1 MRQSSLNITQKQA
14 YRWLL
19 RQIRPARQWLMA
31 SMILGL
37 INGIF
42 LIIQASVM
50 AGMIHQLVMESA
62 SREGL
67 TEDFLWVL
75 LLVLVRGACTWG
87 REFCGF
93 QAGAAIRVEVR
104 KLLLDKLCRLG
115 PLVIAERPAG
125 SWSAIAVEQVEEL
138 QEFIAKYLPQMAL
151 AVMIPAVILLVAFP
165 QSWVVGI
172 IFLGTAPLIPV
183 FMILVG
189 MKAAQANRKNFQA
202 LSRLGGF
209 FLDRLHGLETLK
221 IFQRTRFAQTQLADA
236 SEDFR
241 IKTMQVLRLAFLS
254 SAVLEFFASVS
265 IALVAVFLGMSFLGH
280 ITFGGDVT
288 LYTGLFL
295 LLLAPEYYQPLR
307 ELGTYYHAKA
317 KAVGATE
324 EILEVLSRKEPE
336 AHRGGLS
343 LPEAVP
349 LTIEAKELSVS
360 ATIRSAADSEPT
372 GDSEQQHPLLLD
384 RLSFKIE
391 PGTRVGIIGSSG
403 AGKTTLINTLMG
415 FWSYQGEITVGGQL
429 LADTQLDSWRKQI
442 AWLGQHPLIIQG
454 TVYDNIVFGRQ
465 SSGCAVSHEQC
476 LEALARAQGMD
487 IIASLPDGLNSV
499 LKEQGGNL
507 SVGQAQRIALARAL
521 LLPVRLLIL
530 DEPTA
535 SLDSVSESLVLD
547 ALAAIPD
554 DCTVITITHRI
565 SQLNAMDQIL
575 MLDKGKLV
583 ADGSPAT
590 LAGENSL
597 YQQFIS
603 MHSHNHSFQNSLYNP
618 LYNTLHKNGS
628 LDDE

>member
-1 MRQSSLNITQKQA
+1 
-14 YRWLL
+14 
-19 RQIRPARQWLMA
+19 
-31 SMILGL
+31 
-37 INGIF
+37 
-42 LIIQASVM
+42 M
-50 AGMIHQLVMESA
+50 AGMIQQLVMEGA
-62 SREGL
+62 VREGL
-67 TEDFLWVL
+67 TRDFLWT
-75 LLVLVRGACTWG
+75 LVLVIVRGACAWG

-93 QAGAAIRVEVR
+93 RAGAGVRVEVR
-104 KLLLDKLCRLG
+104 KRLLDKLRRLG
-115 PLVIAERPAG
+115 PLVISERPAG
-125 SWSAIAVEQVEEL
+125 SWSSIVVEQVEEL

-151 AVMIPAVILLVAFP
+151 AVMIPAIMLVVAFP
-165 QSWVVGI
+165 RSWVVGT

-209 FLDRLHGLETLK
+209 FLDRLQGLETLK
-221 IFQRTRFAQTQLADA
+221 LFRRTRFAEAQLADA

-254 SAVLEFFASVS
+254 STVLEFFASVS
-265 IALVAVFLGMSFLGH
+265 IALVAVFLGMSFLGY
-280 ITFGGDVT
+280 ITFGGEVT

-324 EILEVLSRKEPE
+324 EILEVLFREEPE
-336 AHRGGLS
+336 VHRGGLP
-343 LPEAVP
+343 LPETMP
-349 LTIEAKELSVS
+349 LTIEARDLCVSV
-360 ATIRSAADSEPT
+360 TIRSTAGAEQTDDSENKN
-372 GDSEQQHPLLLD
+372 PLLLD
-384 RLSFKIE
+384 CLSFKID
-391 PGTRVGIIGSSG
+391 PGSRVGIIGSSG

-415 FWSYQGEITVGGQL
+415 FWRYQGEIKIGQQS
-429 LADTQLDSWRKQI
+429 LAETRLESWRKEI
-442 AWLGQHPLIIQG
+442 AWLGQHPLIIHG
-454 TVYDNIVFGRQ
+454 TVYDNIAFGRD
-465 SSGCAVSHEQC
+465 VSHDQC

-487 IIASLPDGLNSV
+487 ILSNFANGLDSA

-521 LLPVRLLIL
+521 VLPVRVLIL

-535 SLDSVSESLVLD
+535 SLDSVSENLVLD
-547 ALAAIPD
+547 ALEAIPD
-554 DCTVITITHRI
+554 DCTVITITHRV

-575 MLDKGKLV
+575 MLDKGRLV
-583 ADGSPAT
+583 ADGSPSR
-590 LAGENSL
+590 LARESSL

-603 MHSHNHSFQNSLYNP
+603 MHRW
-618 LYNTLHKNGS
+618 S

>member
-1 MRQSSLNITQKQA
+1 MSQTTQKQA

-19 RQIRPARQWLMA
+19 RQIRPARQWLLI
-31 SMILGL
+31 SMVLGL
-37 INGIF
+37 LNGVF
-42 LIIQASVM
+42 LIAQASIM
-50 AGMIHQLVMESA
+50 AGMIHRLVMESA
-62 SREGL
+62 TREML

-75 LLVLVRGACTWG
+75 VLVIIRGACAWG

-93 QAGAAIRVEVR
+93 RAGASVRVEVR
-104 KLLLDKLCRLG
+104 KLLLDKLRRLG
-115 PLVIAERPAG
+115 PLVIGERPAG

-151 AVMIPAVILLVAFP
+151 AVMIPAIMLVVAFP

-189 MKAAQANRKNFQA
+189 MKAAEANRKNFQA

-209 FLDRLHGLETLK
+209 FLDRLQGLETLK
-221 IFQRTRFAQTQLADA
+221 LFQRTRFAETQLADA

-254 SAVLEFFASVS
+254 STVLEFFASVS

-280 ITFGGDVT
+280 ITFGGEVT

-317 KAVGATE
+317 KAIGATE
-324 EILEVLSRKEPE
+324 EILEVLSREEPQ

-343 LPEAVP
+343 VPEAMP
-349 LTIEAKELSVS
+349 LTLEVQELSVS
-360 ATIRSAADSEPT
+360 AAIRSSAGSESADDSENKH
-372 GDSEQQHPLLLD
+372 QLLLD
-384 RLSFKIE
+384 HLSFKVE
-391 PGTRVGIIGSSG
+391 PGSRVGIIGSSG

-415 FWSYQGEITVGGQL
+415 FWNYQGEIKLGGQS
-429 LADTQLDSWRKQI
+429 LADTQLDSWRKEI
-442 AWLGQHPLIIQG
+442 AWLGQLPLIIHG
-454 TVYDNIVFGRQ
+454 SVYDNIAFGR
-465 SSGCAVSHEQC
+465 AVSHDQC

-487 IIASLPDGLNSV
+487 ILANLPDGLDSV

-521 LLPVRLLIL
+521 VLPVRLLIL

-547 ALAAIPD
+547 ALDAIPD
-554 DCTVITITHRI
+554 ECTVITITHRI

-575 MLDKGKLV
+575 MLDKGNLV
-583 ADGSPAT
+583 ADGSPST
-590 LAGENSL
+590 LARESAL
-597 YQQFIS
+597 YQQFVS
-603 MHSHNHSFQNSLYNP
+603 MHS
-618 LYNTLHKNGS
+618 GS

>member
-1 MRQSSLNITQKQA
+1 MSQTTQKQA

-19 RQIRPARQWLMA
+19 RQIRPARQWLLI
-31 SMILGL
+31 SMVLGL
-37 INGIF
+37 LNGVF
-42 LIIQASVM
+42 LIAQASIM
-50 AGMIHQLVMESA
+50 AGMIHRLVMESA
-62 SREGL
+62 TREML

-75 LLVLVRGACTWG
+75 VLVIIRGACAWG

-93 QAGAAIRVEVR
+93 RAGASVRVEVR
-104 KLLLDKLCRLG
+104 KLLLDKLRRLG
-115 PLVIAERPAG
+115 PLVIGERPAG

-151 AVMIPAVILLVAFP
+151 AVMIPAIMLVVAFP

-189 MKAAQANRKNFQA
+189 MKAAEANRKNFQA

-209 FLDRLHGLETLK
+209 FLDRLQGLETLK
-221 IFQRTRFAQTQLADA
+221 LFQRTRFAETQLADA

-254 SAVLEFFASVS
+254 STVLEFFASVS

-280 ITFGGDVT
+280 ITFGGEVT

-317 KAVGATE
+317 KAIGATE
-324 EILEVLSRKEPE
+324 EILEVLSREEPQ

-343 LPEAVP
+343 VPEAMP
-349 LTIEAKELSVS
+349 LTLEVQELSVS
-360 ATIRSAADSEPT
+360 AAIRSSAGSESADDSENKH
-372 GDSEQQHPLLLD
+372 QLLLD

-391 PGTRVGIIGSSG
+391 PGSRVGIIGSSG

-415 FWSYQGEITVGGQL
+415 FWNYQGEIKLGGQS
-429 LADTQLDSWRKQI
+429 LADTQLDSWRKEI
-442 AWLGQHPLIIQG
+442 AWLGQLPLIIHG
-454 TVYDNIVFGRQ
+454 SVYDNIAFGR
-465 SSGCAVSHEQC
+465 AVSHDQC

-487 IIASLPDGLNSV
+487 ILANLPDGLDSV

-521 LLPVRLLIL
+521 VLPVRLLIL

-547 ALAAIPD
+547 ALDAIPD
-554 DCTVITITHRI
+554 ECTVITITHRI

-575 MLDKGKLV
+575 MLDKGNLV
-583 ADGSPAT
+583 ADGSPST
-590 LAGENSL
+590 LARESAL
-597 YQQFIS
+597 YQQFVS
-603 MHSHNHSFQNSLYNP
+603 MHS
-618 LYNTLHKNGS
+618 GS

>member
-1 MRQSSLNITQKQA
+1 
-14 YRWLL
+14 
-19 RQIRPARQWLMA
+19 
-31 SMILGL
+31 
-37 INGIF
+37 
-42 LIIQASVM
+42 M
-50 AGMIHQLVMESA
+50 AGMIHRLVMESA
-62 SREGL
+62 TREML

-75 LLVLVRGACTWG
+75 VLVIVRGVCAWG

-93 QAGAAIRVEVR
+93 RAGASVRVEVR
-104 KLLLDKLCRLG
+104 KLLLDKLRRLG
-115 PLVIAERPAG
+115 PLVIGERPAG

-151 AVMIPAVILLVAFP
+151 AVMIPAIMLVVAFP

-189 MKAAQANRKNFQA
+189 MKAAEANRKNFQA

-209 FLDRLHGLETLK
+209 FLDRLQGLETLK
-221 IFQRTRFAQTQLADA
+221 LFQRTRFAETQLADA

-254 SAVLEFFASVS
+254 STVLEFFASVS

-280 ITFGGDVT
+280 ITFGGEVT

-317 KAVGATE
+317 KAIGATE
-324 EILEVLSRKEPE
+324 EILDVLSREEPQ

-343 LPEAVP
+343 VPEAMP
-349 LTIEAKELSVS
+349 LTLEVQELSVS
-360 ATIRSAADSEPT
+360 AAIRSSAGSESADDSENKH
-372 GDSEQQHPLLLD
+372 QLLLG

-391 PGTRVGIIGSSG
+391 PGSRVGIIGSSG

-415 FWSYQGEITVGGQL
+415 FWNYQGEIKIGGQS
-429 LADTQLDSWRKQI
+429 LADTQLDSWRKEI
-442 AWLGQHPLIIQG
+442 AWLGQLPLIIHG
-454 TVYDNIVFGRQ
+454 SVYDNIAFGR
-465 SSGCAVSHEQC
+465 AVSHEQC

-487 IIASLPDGLNSV
+487 ILANLPDGLDSV

-521 LLPVRLLIL
+521 VLPVRLLIL

-547 ALAAIPD
+547 ALDAIPD
-554 DCTVITITHRI
+554 ECTVITITHRI

-575 MLDKGKLV
+575 MLDKGNLV
-583 ADGSPAT
+583 ADGSPST
-590 LAGENSL
+590 LARESAL
-597 YQQFIS
+597 YQQFVS
-603 MHSHNHSFQNSLYNP
+603 MHS
-618 LYNTLHKNGS
+618 GS

>member
-1 MRQSSLNITQKQA
+1 MSQSTQKQA

-19 RQIRPARQWLMA
+19 RQIGAARQWLLT
-31 SMILGL
+31 SMGLGL
-37 INGIF
+37 LNGVL
-42 LIIQASVM
+42 LIMQASIM
-50 AGMIHQLVMESA
+50 AGMIHQLVMEGA
-62 SREGL
+62 TREML
-67 TEDFLWVL
+67 TEDFFRV
-75 LLVLVRGACTWG
+75 LVLVVARGACTWG

-93 QAGAAIRVEVR
+93 RAGACVRVEVR

-125 SWSAIAVEQVEEL
+125 SWSAIVVEQVEEL

-151 AVMIPAVILLVAFP
+151 AVMIPAIMLVVAFP
-165 QSWVVGI
+165 RSWVVGI
-172 IFLGTAPLIPV
+172 IFLVTAPLIPV

-189 MKAAQANRKNFQA
+189 MKAAQANRQNFQA

-209 FLDRLHGLETLK
+209 FLDRLQGLETLK
-221 IFQRTRFAQTQLADA
+221 LFQRTSFAQTQLADA

-254 SAVLEFFASVS
+254 STVLEFFASVS

-280 ITFGGDVT
+280 ITFGGEVT

-307 ELGTYYHAKA
+307 ELGTYYHARA

-324 EILEVLSRKEPE
+324 EILDVLSRKESE
-336 AHRGGLS
+336 VHHGGVS
-343 LPEAVP
+343 LPEAMP
-349 LTIEAKELSVS
+349 LTLEAKELSVS
-360 ATIRSAADSEPT
+360 ATIKSAVSSLPADVENKH
-372 GDSEQQHPLLLD
+372 QLLLD

-415 FWSYQGEITVGGQL
+415 FWNYQGEIKIGGQS
-429 LADTQLDSWRKQI
+429 LADTRLESWRKAI
-442 AWLGQHPLIIQG
+442 AWLGQQPLIIHG
-454 TVYDNIVFGRQ
+454 SVYDNISFGRT
-465 SSGCAVSHEQC
+465 VSREQC
-476 LEALARAQGMD
+476 LDALAMAQGMD
-487 IIASLPDGLNSV
+487 ILANLPDGLDSA

-521 LLPVRLLIL
+521 VLPVRLLIL

-535 SLDSVSESLVLD
+535 SLDSASESLVLD
-547 ALAAIPD
+547 ALDAIPD

-565 SQLNAMDQIL
+565 SQLKAMDQIL
-575 MLDKGKLV
+575 MLEKGRLV

-590 LAGENSL
+590 LARESSL
-597 YQQFIS
+597 FQQFIS
-603 MHSHNHSFQNSLYNP
+603 MHSGQR
-618 LYNTLHKNGS
+618 S

>member
-1 MRQSSLNITQKQA
+1 
-14 YRWLL
+14 
-19 RQIRPARQWLMA
+19 
-31 SMILGL
+31 
-37 INGIF
+37 
-42 LIIQASVM
+42 M
-50 AGMIHQLVMESA
+50 AGMIHRLVMESA
-62 SREGL
+62 TREML

-75 LLVLVRGACTWG
+75 VLVIIRGACAWG

-93 QAGAAIRVEVR
+93 RAGASVRVEVR
-104 KLLLDKLCRLG
+104 KLLLDKLRRLG
-115 PLVIAERPAG
+115 PLVIGERPAG

-151 AVMIPAVILLVAFP
+151 AVMIPAIMLVVAFP

-189 MKAAQANRKNFQA
+189 MKAAEANRKNFQA

-209 FLDRLHGLETLK
+209 FLDRLQGLETLK
-221 IFQRTRFAQTQLADA
+221 LFQRTRFAETQLADA

-254 SAVLEFFASVS
+254 STVLEFFASVS

-280 ITFGGDVT
+280 ITFGGEVT

-317 KAVGATE
+317 KAIGATE
-324 EILEVLSRKEPE
+324 EILEVLSREEPQ

-343 LPEAVP
+343 VPEAMP
-349 LTIEAKELSVS
+349 LTLEVQELSVS
-360 ATIRSAADSEPT
+360 AAIRSSAGSESADDSENKH
-372 GDSEQQHPLLLD
+372 QLLLD
-384 RLSFKIE
+384 HLSFKIE
-391 PGTRVGIIGSSG
+391 PGSRVGIIGSSG

-415 FWSYQGEITVGGQL
+415 FWNCQGEIKLGGQS
-429 LADTQLDSWRKQI
+429 LADTQLDSWRKEI
-442 AWLGQHPLIIQG
+442 AWLGQLPLIIHG
-454 TVYDNIVFGRQ
+454 SVYDNIAFGR
-465 SSGCAVSHEQC
+465 AVSHDQC

-487 IIASLPDGLNSV
+487 ILANLPDGLDSV

-521 LLPVRLLIL
+521 VLPVRLLIL

-547 ALAAIPD
+547 ALDAIPD
-554 DCTVITITHRI
+554 ECTVITITHRI

-575 MLDKGKLV
+575 MLDKGNLV
-583 ADGSPAT
+583 ADGSPST
-590 LAGENSL
+590 LARESAL
-597 YQQFIS
+597 YQQFVS
-603 MHSHNHSFQNSLYNP
+603 MHS
-618 LYNTLHKNGS
+618 GS

>member
-1 MRQSSLNITQKQA
+1 MSQTTQKQA

-19 RQIRPARQWLMA
+19 RQIRPARQWLLI
-31 SMILGL
+31 SMVLGL
-37 INGIF
+37 LNGVF
-42 LIIQASVM
+42 LIVQASIM
-50 AGMIHQLVMESA
+50 AGMIHRLVMESA
-62 SREGL
+62 TREML
-67 TEDFLWVL
+67 TEDFLSV
-75 LLVLVRGACTWG
+75 LVLVIIRSACAWG

-93 QAGAAIRVEVR
+93 HAGASVRVEVR
-104 KLLLDKLCRLG
+104 KLLLDKLRRLG
-115 PLVIAERPAG
+115 PLVIGERPAG

-151 AVMIPAVILLVAFP
+151 AVMIPAIMLVVAFP

-189 MKAAQANRKNFQA
+189 MKAAEANRKNFQA

-209 FLDRLHGLETLK
+209 FLDRLQGLETLK
-221 IFQRTRFAQTQLADA
+221 LFQRTRSAETQLADA

-254 SAVLEFFASVS
+254 STVLEFFASVS

-317 KAVGATE
+317 KAIGATE
-324 EILEVLSRKEPE
+324 EILEVLSREEPQ

-343 LPEAVP
+343 LPEAMP
-349 LTIEAKELSVS
+349 LTLEVQELSVS
-360 ATIRSAADSEPT
+360 AVIRSSAGSESADDSENKH
-372 GDSEQQHPLLLD
+372 QLLLD

-391 PGTRVGIIGSSG
+391 PGSRVGIIGSSG

-415 FWSYQGEITVGGQL
+415 FWNYQGQIKIAGQS
-429 LADTQLDSWRKQI
+429 LADTQLASWRKEI
-442 AWLGQHPLIIQG
+442 AWLGQLPLIIHG
-454 TVYDNIVFGRQ
+454 SVYDNIAFGR
-465 SSGCAVSHEQC
+465 AVSHDQC

-487 IIASLPDGLNSV
+487 ILANLPDGLDSV

-521 LLPVRLLIL
+521 VLPVRLLIL

-547 ALAAIPD
+547 ALDAIPD
-554 DCTVITITHRI
+554 ECTVITITHRI

-575 MLDKGKLV
+575 MLDKGNLV
-583 ADGSPAT
+583 ADGSPST
-590 LAGENSL
+590 LARESAL
-597 YQQFIS
+597 YQQFVS
-603 MHSHNHSFQNSLYNP
+603 MHS
-618 LYNTLHKNGS
+618 GS

>member
-1 MRQSSLNITQKQA
+1 MSQTTQKQA

-19 RQIRPARQWLMA
+19 RQIRPARQWLLI
-31 SMILGL
+31 SMVLGL
-37 INGIF
+37 LNGVF
-42 LIIQASVM
+42 LIAQASIM
-50 AGMIHQLVMESA
+50 AGMIHRLVMESA
-62 SREGL
+62 TREML

-75 LLVLVRGACTWG
+75 VLVIIRGACAWG

-93 QAGAAIRVEVR
+93 RAGASVRVEVR
-104 KLLLDKLCRLG
+104 KLLLDKLRRLG
-115 PLVIAERPAG
+115 PLVIGERPAG

-151 AVMIPAVILLVAFP
+151 AVMIPAIMLVVAFP

-189 MKAAQANRKNFQA
+189 MKAAEANRKNFQA

-209 FLDRLHGLETLK
+209 FLDRLQGLETLK
-221 IFQRTRFAQTQLADA
+221 LFQRTRFAETQLADA

-254 SAVLEFFASVS
+254 STVLEFFASVS

-280 ITFGGDVT
+280 ITFGGEVT

-317 KAVGATE
+317 KAIGATE
-324 EILEVLSRKEPE
+324 EILEVLSREEPQ

-343 LPEAVP
+343 VPEAMP
-349 LTIEAKELSVS
+349 LTLEVQELSVS
-360 ATIRSAADSEPT
+360 AAIRSSAGSESADDSENKH
-372 GDSEQQHPLLLD
+372 QLLLD

-391 PGTRVGIIGSSG
+391 PGSRVGIIGSSG

-415 FWSYQGEITVGGQL
+415 FWNYQGEIKLGGQS
-429 LADTQLDSWRKQI
+429 LADTQLDSWRKEI
-442 AWLGQHPLIIQG
+442 AWLGQLPLIIHG
-454 TVYDNIVFGRQ
+454 SVYDNIAFGR
-465 SSGCAVSHEQC
+465 AVSHDQC

-487 IIASLPDGLNSV
+487 ILANLPDGLDSV

-521 LLPVRLLIL
+521 VLPVRLLIL

-547 ALAAIPD
+547 ALDAIPD
-554 DCTVITITHRI
+554 ECTVITITHRI

-575 MLDKGKLV
+575 MLDRGNLV
-583 ADGSPAT
+583 ADGSPST
-590 LAGENSL
+590 LARESAL
-597 YQQFIS
+597 YQQFVS
-603 MHSHNHSFQNSLYNP
+603 MHS
-618 LYNTLHKNGS
+618 GS

>member
-1 MRQSSLNITQKQA
+1 MSQTTQKQA

-19 RQIRPARQWLMA
+19 RQIGSARHWLLI
-31 SMILGL
+31 SMGLGL
-37 INGIF
+37 LNGVL
-42 LIIQASVM
+42 LIMQASIM
-50 AGMIHQLVMESA
+50 AGMIHQLVMEGA
-62 SREGL
+62 TREML
-67 TEDFLWVL
+67 TEDFFRV
-75 LLVLVRGACTWG
+75 LVLVVARGACTWG

-93 QAGAAIRVEVR
+93 RAGACVRVEVR
-104 KLLLDKLCRLG
+104 KLLLDKLRRLG

-125 SWSAIAVEQVEEL
+125 SWSAIVVEQVEEL

-151 AVMIPAVILLVAFP
+151 AVMLPAIMLVVAFP
-165 QSWVVGI
+165 RSWVVGI

-183 FMILVG
+183 FMVLVG

-209 FLDRLHGLETLK
+209 FLDRLQGLETLK
-221 IFQRTRFAQTQLADA
+221 LFQRTSFAQTQLADA

-254 SAVLEFFASVS
+254 STVLEFFASVS

-280 ITFGGDVT
+280 ITFGGEVT

-307 ELGTYYHAKA
+307 ELGTYYHARA

-324 EILEVLSRKEPE
+324 EILDILSRKESE
-336 AHRGGLS
+336 AHHGGLS
-343 LPEAVP
+343 LPEVVP
-349 LTIEAKELSVS
+349 LTLEVKELSVS
-360 ATIRSAADSEPT
+360 ATIKSTVNPLSAGASDNK
-372 GDSEQQHPLLLD
+372 QPLLLD

-415 FWSYQGEITVGGQL
+415 FWNYQGEIKAGGQS
-429 LADTQLDSWRKQI
+429 LADTRLDSWRKAI
-442 AWLGQHPLIIQG
+442 AWLGQQPLIIHG
-454 TVYDNIVFGRQ
+454 SVYDNISFGR
-465 SSGCAVSHEQC
+465 AVSREQC
-476 LEALARAQGMD
+476 LDALARAQGMD
-487 IIASLPDGLNSV
+487 ILANLPDGLDGV

-521 LLPVRLLIL
+521 VLPVRLLIL

-547 ALAAIPD
+547 ALDAIPD

-565 SQLNAMDQIL
+565 SQLKAMDQIL
-575 MLDKGKLV
+575 LLEKGRLV
-583 ADGSPAT
+583 ADGSPAALT
-590 LAGENSL
+590 RDSAP

-603 MHSHNHSFQNSLYNP
+603 MHCNQ
-618 LYNTLHKNGS
+618 GS
-628 LDDE
+628 LDNE

>member
-1 MRQSSLNITQKQA
+1 
-14 YRWLL
+14 
-19 RQIRPARQWLMA
+19 
-31 SMILGL
+31 
-37 INGIF
+37 
-42 LIIQASVM
+42 M
-50 AGMIHQLVMESA
+50 AGMIHRLVMESA
-62 SREGL
+62 TREML
-67 TEDFLWVL
+67 TEDFLSV
-75 LLVLVRGACTWG
+75 LVLVIIRSACAWG

-93 QAGAAIRVEVR
+93 HAGASVRVEVR
-104 KLLLDKLCRLG
+104 KLLLDKLRRLG
-115 PLVIAERPAG
+115 PLVIGERPAG

-151 AVMIPAVILLVAFP
+151 AVMIPAIMLVVAFP

-189 MKAAQANRKNFQA
+189 MKAAEANRKNFQA

-209 FLDRLHGLETLK
+209 FLDRLQGLETLK
-221 IFQRTRFAQTQLADA
+221 LFQRTRSAETQLADA

-254 SAVLEFFASVS
+254 STVLEFFASVS

-317 KAVGATE
+317 KAIGATE
-324 EILEVLSRKEPE
+324 EILEVLSREEPQ

-343 LPEAVP
+343 LPEAMP
-349 LTIEAKELSVS
+349 LTLEVQELSVS
-360 ATIRSAADSEPT
+360 AVIRSSAGSESADDSENKH
-372 GDSEQQHPLLLD
+372 QLLLD

-391 PGTRVGIIGSSG
+391 PGSRVGIIGSSG

-415 FWSYQGEITVGGQL
+415 FWNYQGQIKIAGQS
-429 LADTQLDSWRKQI
+429 LADTQLASWRKEI
-442 AWLGQHPLIIQG
+442 AWLGQLPLIIHG
-454 TVYDNIVFGRQ
+454 SVYDNIAFGR
-465 SSGCAVSHEQC
+465 AVSHDQC

-487 IIASLPDGLNSV
+487 ILANLPDGLDSV

-521 LLPVRLLIL
+521 VLPVRLLIL

-547 ALAAIPD
+547 ALDAIPD
-554 DCTVITITHRI
+554 ECTVITITHRI

-575 MLDKGKLV
+575 MLDKGNLV
-583 ADGSPAT
+583 ADGSPST
-590 LAGENSL
+590 LARESAL
-597 YQQFIS
+597 YQQFVS
-603 MHSHNHSFQNSLYNP
+603 MHS
-618 LYNTLHKNGS
+618 GS

>member
-1 MRQSSLNITQKQA
+1 MSQTTQKQA

-19 RQIRPARQWLMA
+19 RQIRPARQWLLV
-31 SMILGL
+31 SMVLGL
-37 INGIF
+37 LNGVF
-42 LIIQASVM
+42 LIVQASIM
-50 AGMIHQLVMESA
+50 AGMIHRLVMESA
-62 SREGL
+62 TREML
-67 TEDFLWVL
+67 TEDFIWV
-75 LLVLVRGACTWG
+75 LVLVIIRGVCAWG

-93 QAGAAIRVEVR
+93 RAGASVRVEVR
-104 KLLLDKLCRLG
+104 KLLLDKLRRLG
-115 PLVIAERPAG
+115 PLVIGERPAG

-138 QEFIAKYLPQMAL
+138 HEFIAKYLPQMAL
-151 AVMIPAVILLVAFP
+151 AVMIPAIMLVVAFP

-189 MKAAQANRKNFQA
+189 MKAAEANRKNFQA

-209 FLDRLHGLETLK
+209 FLDRLQGLETLK
-221 IFQRTRFAQTQLADA
+221 LFQRTRFAETQLADA

-254 SAVLEFFASVS
+254 STVLEFFASVS

-280 ITFGGDVT
+280 ITFGGEVT

-317 KAVGATE
+317 KAIGATE
-324 EILEVLSRKEPE
+324 EILEVLSREEPK

-343 LPEAVP
+343 LPEAMP
-349 LTIEAKELSVS
+349 LTLEAKELSVS
-360 ATIRSAADSEPT
+360 AAIRSSAGSESVHDSENKH
-372 GDSEQQHPLLLD
+372 QLLLD

-391 PGTRVGIIGSSG
+391 PGSRVGIIGSSG

-415 FWSYQGEITVGGQL
+415 FWNYQGEIKIGGQS
-429 LADTQLDSWRKQI
+429 LADTQLDSWRKEI
-442 AWLGQHPLIIQG
+442 AWLGQLPLIIHG
-454 TVYDNIVFGRQ
+454 SVYDNIAFGR
-465 SSGCAVSHEQC
+465 AVSHEQC
-476 LEALARAQGMD
+476 LEALGRAQGMD
-487 IIASLPDGLNSV
+487 ILANLPDGLGSV

-521 LLPVRLLIL
+521 VLPVRLLIL

-547 ALAAIPD
+547 ALNAIPD
-554 DCTVITITHRI
+554 ECTVITITHRI

-575 MLDKGKLV
+575 MLDKGNLV
-583 ADGSPAT
+583 ADGSPST
-590 LAGENSL
+590 LARESAL
-597 YQQFIS
+597 YQQFVS
-603 MHSHNHSFQNSLYNP
+603 MHS
-618 LYNTLHKNGS
+618 GS

>member
-1 MRQSSLNITQKQA
+1 
-14 YRWLL
+14 
-19 RQIRPARQWLMA
+19 
-31 SMILGL
+31 
-37 INGIF
+37 
-42 LIIQASVM
+42 M

-62 SREGL
+62 TREML

-75 LLVLVRGACTWG
+75 LLVIIRGACAWG

-93 QAGAAIRVEVR
+93 RAGASVRVEVR
-104 KLLLDKLCRLG
+104 KLLLDKLRRLG
-115 PLVIAERPAG
+115 PLVIGERPAG

-151 AVMIPAVILLVAFP
+151 AVMIPAIMLVVAFP

-189 MKAAQANRKNFQA
+189 MKAAEANRKNFQA

-209 FLDRLHGLETLK
+209 FLDRLQGLETLK
-221 IFQRTRFAQTQLADA
+221 LFQRTRFAETQLADA

-254 SAVLEFFASVS
+254 STVLEFFASVS

-295 LLLAPEYYQPLR
+295 LLLAPEYYQPFR

-317 KAVGATE
+317 KAIGATE
-324 EILEVLSRKEPE
+324 EILEVLSREEPQ

-343 LPEAVP
+343 LPEAMP
-349 LTIEAKELSVS
+349 LTIEVQELSVS
-360 ATIRSAADSEPT
+360 AAIRSSAGSESAEDSEHKH
-372 GDSEQQHPLLLD
+372 QLLLD

-391 PGTRVGIIGSSG
+391 PGSRVGIIGSSG

-415 FWSYQGEITVGGQL
+415 FWNYQGEIKIGGQS
-429 LADTQLDSWRKQI
+429 LADTQLDSWRKEI
-442 AWLGQHPLIIQG
+442 AWLGQLPLIIHG
-454 TVYDNIVFGRQ
+454 SVYDNIAFGR
-465 SSGCAVSHEQC
+465 AVSHDQC

-487 IIASLPDGLNSV
+487 ILVNLPDGLDSV

-521 LLPVRLLIL
+521 VLPVRLLIL

-547 ALAAIPD
+547 ALDAIPD
-554 DCTVITITHRI
+554 ECTVITITHRI

-575 MLDKGKLV
+575 MLDKGNLV
-583 ADGSPAT
+583 ADGSPST
-590 LAGENSL
+590 LARESVL
-597 YQQFIS
+597 YQQFVS
-603 MHSHNHSFQNSLYNP
+603 MHS
-618 LYNTLHKNGS
+618 GS